1 VIKKANF
8 ASMSVEELWGIHEE
22 VSKLLEA
29 KMRAEKK
36 ILEQRLISLHP
47 AALADRLKVRRPY
60 PPVLPK
66 FANPDEPSQVWAG
79 RGKRPRWVIEKL
91 ATGLVLEDLSI
102 GRGSSVAMPEEHLI
116 GSRKASQKGSS
127 NSDPRGSRAQR

>member
-29 KMRAEKK
+29 KMLAEKEM
-36 ILEQRLISLHP
+36 LERRLNSLHHP
-47 AALADRLKVRRPY
+47 TADSLKARRPY
-60 PPVLPK
+60 PLVLPK

-79 RGKRPRWVIEKL
+79 RGKQPLWVTEKL
-91 ATGLVLEDLSI
+91 ASGLSLEDLRI

-116 GSRKASQKGSS
+116 AAEKPNKASHKV
-127 NSDPRGSRAQR
+127 RSR